1 MGLCLFAAV
10 LIDAAAVVEFH
21 SGLGRWGVAQG
32 RVVVAAAVGVV
43 DTGVAEALVIGGV
56 VSDAAVGALLGFPG
70 VWPRR
75 DGVLSDR

>member
-10 LIDAAAVVEFH
+10 LVDAAAVVEFH
-21 SGLGRWGVAQG
+21 GGLGRWGVTQG
-32 RVVVAAAVGVV
+32 RVVMATSVGVV
-43 DTGVAEALVIGGV
+43 DAGVAEALVIGWV
-56 VSDAAVGALLGFPG
+56 VWDAAVGALLGFHG